1 MPPSVGREAS
11 HRPPETKSANATSSA
26 SVCTSGTESGPSF
39 QTELDREMTQL
50 ETEQPPGSGQPPT
63 DDAAERL
70 LLLQQMAANGGLP
83 AGSTVTRGFQAA

>member
-1 MPPSVGREAS
+1 
-11 HRPPETKSANATSSA
+11 
-26 SVCTSGTESGPSF
+26 
-39 QTELDREMTQL
+39 MTQL

-63 DDAAERL
+63 DDATERL